1 MADFGVDISA
11 LPDLDFGLKSGLPN
25 LAEAIA
31 RRYITPRGALWY
43 APGYGLDLRR
53 YLNEAMTPELLEEMR
68 ILVEQE
74 AEKDPRVRFAEARVA
89 LEPGHRVRVALRL
102 ETDEGPVDLVL
113 SVDRVSVEVLHAYPG

>member
-11 LPDLDFGLKSGLPN
+11 LPDLDFRLKSGLPN

-74 AEKDPRVRFAEARVA
+74 AEKDPRVLLAEARVA

-102 ETDEGPVDLVL
+102 ETDEGPFDLVL
-113 SVDRVSVEVLHAYPG
+113 SVDRVSVEVLNAYPG

>member
-11 LPDLDFGLKSGLPN
+11 LPDLDFRPKLGLPN

-74 AEKDPRVRFAEARVA
+74 AEKDPRVRFAEASVA
-89 LEPGHRVRVALRL
+89 PEDHRVRVALRL
-102 ETDEGPVDLVL
+102 ETDQGPFDLVL
-113 SVDRVSVEVLHAYPG
+113 SVDRVSVEVRDAYPG

>member
-1 MADFGVDISA
+1 MTDFGTDITEE
-11 LPDLDFGLKSGLPN
+11 LTWRPVSGLEN
-25 LAEAIA
+25 LARAIA

-74 AEKDPRVRFAEARVA
+74 AEKDPRVRFAEASVA
-89 LEPGHRVRVALRL
+89 PEPDHRVRVALRL
-102 ETDEGPVDLVL
+102 ETDQGPFDLIL
-113 SVDRVSVEVLHAYPG
+113 SVDRVSVEVLNAYPG

>member
-1 MADFGVDISA
+1 MTDFGTDITEE
-11 LPDLDFGLKSGLPN
+11 LTWRPVSGLEN
-25 LAEAIA
+25 LARAIA

-74 AEKDPRVRFAEARVA
+74 AEKDPRVLFAEASVA
-89 LEPGHRVRVALRL
+89 PEDHRVRVALRL
-102 ETDEGPVDLVL
+102 ETDQGPFDLVL
-113 SVDRVSVEVLHAYPG
+113 SVDRVSVEVLNAYPG